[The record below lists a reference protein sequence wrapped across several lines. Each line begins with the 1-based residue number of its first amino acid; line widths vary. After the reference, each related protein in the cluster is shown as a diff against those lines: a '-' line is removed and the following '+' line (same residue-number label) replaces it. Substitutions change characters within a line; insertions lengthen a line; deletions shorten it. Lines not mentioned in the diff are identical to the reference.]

1 MSERAEEY
9 GEGNRPF
16 IAWLEE
22 IEELVSEKTEMS
34 IFDFEDLLY
43 MDSFLAGET
52 PEEFLREVFYPA
64 VEQTYGIDLSE

>member
-9 GEGNRPF
+9 GEGNRRF

-34 IFDFEDLLY
+34 IFDFEDFLY

-52 PEEFLREVFYPA
+52 PEEFLQEIFYPA
-64 VEQTYGIDLSE
+64 VEQTYGIDLNE